1 MNKKL
6 IGAIIWIFIGLLLA
20 FVWKPLI
27 MQSPLTNPSWK
38 EPVNSSSGIIKTNS
52 GSLASNSGSVKTS
65 TGSSGKTQSGS
76 SVEISTENVV
86 YVLYLGA
93 PISEKIPNGM
103 ISLLKINKQA
113 KTVDIYSF
121 AYNMLTK
128 NKKGVYSLMGGIYDL
143 ELKEILENK
152 LGIKIAYIE
161 DNLAIKRGILE
172 YYTYLIQP
180 NGYLVTIDGEQKP
193 IKNEWALL
201 TYMTLVWFYDV
212 EQVQT
217 FQNNLIKTLWI
228 SSIKD
233 RKMKDLFKNK
243 EIYSL
248 LEINFK
254 DSWINWNE
262 KKINIVQN
270 DPRYVRWF
278 DYEQRPW
285 FVYEEG
291 EDSFWN
297 LIKTV
302 ILK

>member
-1 MNKKL
+1 MNKK
-6 IGAIIWIFIGLLLA
+6 IIWAFVGLLIW
-20 FVWKPLI
+20 VWLSFFLKPIIMGSPLINSEGKPL
-27 MQSPLTNPSWK
+27 T
-38 EPVNSSSGIIKTNS
+38 ET
-52 GSLASNSGSVKTS
+52 
-65 TGSSGKTQSGS
+65 SSGKVATNTWKTNGTWSLKVNTGS
-76 SVEISTENVV
+76 VLTNTGSQIEISRENIF
-86 YVLYLGA
+86 YVLYLWA

-103 ISLLKINKQA
+103 ISLLKINKEK

-128 NKKGVYSLMGGIYDL
+128 NKKWVYSLMWWIYDL
-143 ELKEILENK
+143 EMKEILEEK

-193 IKNEWALL
+193 IKNEGALL

-212 EQVQT
+212 DQVQT

-254 DSWINWNE
+254 DSWITWDE

-270 DPRYVRWF
+270 DTRYVRGF

-285 FVYEEG
+285 FVYEDG

-302 ILK
+302 ISK